1 MPILLIEK
9 ETSVRSPDTYCFI
22 ANGVERGICGSL
34 HLLRNVTHRQDV
46 HLAIA
51 IKFSLVGEER
61 LGKKVFCMF
70 ERLRGNTIENSSV
83 MERENLIRALQ
94 ATTSSTNQKEAAAY
108 LEQLQSVLVK
118 QMFIRYAVVNRVT
131 EKESVMRLITAIA
144 SFPECEI
151 SGLYPLLL
159 HIIMDEE
166 VDCSARQA
174 AVIYLKNVINRH
186 WVMDED
192 DKQSF
197 SLPEQDKHLI
207 RELIIDAIV
216 ASPEAVSWINYEVRF
231 SKNWPYLPQKVAVL
245 LHSVDG
251 PSWLG
256 ALLVIRRLVKLYDER
271 EKPLVETMSLLM
283 PMLLERLITL
293 MPDASQESCLLQKLI
308 LKIFYGLVQFSLN
321 LEMFTGQSLTQW
333 LEQFRLIIERAVPEE
348 VNTVDE
354 DDRERTVWWKCKK
367 WASAIVGRIFE
378 KYGSPGQVQLNYS
391 EFAENYMACFAIPIL
406 NTCLQVLDGYRN
418 GNYVSS
424 RVLHSLLQYIDT
436 AISQSRTWKIIKPHC
451 QEIVRSVLFPLLKY
465 SDEDEELWN
474 NSPEEFVRIK
484 YDVYDEL
491 HNPAVAAANVLT
503 GFAKRK
509 DMLQPILEFAL
520 NMLNDSDVNPRN
532 QEGALRKYNGAVDEL
547 VERFLISKIA
557 HPVRFIRSRACW
569 TIRQFASGKLSGSR
583 ITRIYE
589 ELVKRLAD
597 AGEEL
602 PVKVEAAIA
611 IQHMLE
617 AQTKYRSI
625 LKPHVHAVI
634 IEVLRLV
641 SRAEIEEMTSVMEVL
656 LEDFVED
663 IIPIAVDV
671 ATELAKNQEDD
682 RTVTVM
688 GILTTLGS
696 VLDMVEDNQDVLYH
710 IEEQVRRVIKSVL
723 DREQI
728 GYFLLPYTEDY
739 YEEILAL
746 ANSVIA
752 YSISEPM
759 WEIFFDIHKL
769 AINQDGMVFVDV
781 MPLLHSYLTVDTDSF
796 LARPERLRA
805 FVEIAVNMFNED
817 TEENDQVH
825 AAKLLECL
833 ILECQG
839 KINNLVPDLVQLI
852 LTRLHQPIE
861 DCKTL
866 KPALLL
872 VVIAGLYYDTD
883 MFVSLLPQLQPH
895 GTNTL
900 NYLVNELLSLA
911 QCLEGIHDRKMT
923 VIALCTMA
931 RLSAVHRPTLI
942 DEKAQQ
948 INELLVS
955 LLVGLQ
961 KAMKIKAEN
970 RLTNE
975 KESSGKEIEEEVGR
989 DEDLADSEDEID
1001 EDILEYL
1008 ETLAEHQNKKGRTE
1022 SDAQA
1027 FESDS
1032 TSTSDTWDDDS
1043 MEAYFTPLDND
1054 ETADVFIF
1062 YKETLDALR
1071 ASNEKLLLSMTTC
1084 TNTEKQVILNGILRV
1099 CEQRMSLAKSKKVE
1113 QQGGYA
1119 FNVNAPVPDT
1129 FNFAAKNA

>member
-1 MPILLIEK
+1 
-9 ETSVRSPDTYCFI
+9 
-22 ANGVERGICGSL
+22 
-34 HLLRNVTHRQDV
+34 
-46 HLAIA
+46 
-51 IKFSLVGEER
+51 
-61 LGKKVFCMF
+61 
-70 ERLRGNTIENSSV
+70 

-108 LEQLQSVLVK
+108 LEQ
-118 QMFIRYAVVNRVT
+118 N
-131 EKESVMRLITAIA
+131 MRLVGFT
-144 SFPECEI
+144 
-151 SGLYPLLL
+151 PLLL

-197 SLPEQDKHLI
+197 TLSEQDKHLI

-216 ASPEAVSWINYEVRF
+216 ASPEAVRVQLCTTVGIITRHDF
-231 SKNWPYLPQKVAVL
+231 PKNWPYLPQKVAVL

-256 ALLVIRRLVKLYDER
+256 ALLVIRRLVKLYEYR
-271 EKPLVETMSLLM
+271 RVKEKKPLVETMGLLM

-321 LEMFTGQSLTQW
+321 LEMFTGQSLAQW
-333 LEQFRLIIERAVPEE
+333 LEQFRLIIGRAVPEE

-367 WASAIVGRIFE
+367 WASAIVERIFE
-378 KYGSPGQVQLNYS
+378 RYGSPGQVQLNYS
-391 EFAENYMACFAIPIL
+391 EFAENYMAHFAIPIL

-424 RVLHSLLQYIDT
+424 RVLHSLLQYIDI

-451 QEIVRSVLFPLLKY
+451 QGIVRSVLFPLLKY

-474 NSPEEFVRIK
+474 DSPEEFVRIK

-509 DMLQPILEFAL
+509 DMLQPILEFSL
-520 NMLNDSDVNPRN
+520 NLLNGSNVNPRD
-532 QEGALRKYNGAVDEL
+532 QEGALRILGELFAALTKSKKYRCAVDEL
-547 VERFLISKIA
+547 VERFIISKIA
-557 HPVRFIRSRACW
+557 HPIRFIRCRACW

-583 ITRIYE
+583 ITHIYE

-597 AGEEL
+597 VGEEL
-602 PVKVEAAIA
+602 PVKVEAAMA

-617 AQTKYRSI
+617 AQTKYRSV
-625 LKPHVHAVI
+625 LKPHVHSVI

-641 SRAEIEEMTSVMEVL
+641 ARAEIEEMTNVMEVL

-663 IIPIAVDV
+663 IIPIAVN
-671 ATELAKNQEDD
+671 ANIFLQISLSENQEDD

-723 DREQI
+723 DRGQI
-728 GYFLLPYTEDY
+728 DY
-739 YEEILAL
+739 YEEVLAL
-746 ANSVIA
+746 ANSVIT

-769 AINQDGMVFVDV
+769 AISQDGIVFVDV
-781 MPLLHSYLTVDTDSF
+781 MPVLHSYLTVDTDGF

-839 KINNLVPDLVQLI
+839 KINNLVPDLIQLI

-883 MFVSLLPQLQPH
+883 MFVNLLPQLQPH

-911 QCLEGIHDRKMT
+911 HCLEGVHDRKMA
-923 VIALCTMA
+923 IIGLCTMA
-931 RLSAVHRPTLI
+931 RLSAIHRPTLI

-948 INELLVS
+948 
-955 LLVGLQ
+955 

-970 RLTNE
+970 RLANE
-975 KESSGKEIEEEVGR
+975 KESDIKETEEEVGR

-1008 ETLAEHQNKKGRTE
+1008 ETLAEHQNKKERIGG
-1022 SDAQA
+1022 DAQT

-1032 TSTSDTWDDDS
+1032 TSTSDSWDEDS
-1043 MEAYFTPLDND
+1043 MEAYFTPIDND

-1071 ASNEKLLLSMTTC
+1071 TSNEKLLLSMTTC
-1084 TNTEKQVILNGILRV
+1084 TNSEKQVVLDGVLRV

-1119 FNVNAPVPDT
+1119 FKVDAPVPDT
-1129 FNFAAKNA
+1129 FNFAAKNSNP

>member
-1 MPILLIEK
+1 
-9 ETSVRSPDTYCFI
+9 
-22 ANGVERGICGSL
+22 
-34 HLLRNVTHRQDV
+34 
-46 HLAIA
+46 
-51 IKFSLVGEER
+51 
-61 LGKKVFCMF
+61 MF
-70 ERLRGNTIENSSV
+70 EGFRGDTSETYRK
-83 MERENLIRALQ
+83 MERENLISALR
-94 ATTSSTNQKEAAAY
+94 ATTSSVNQKEAASY
-108 LEQLQSVLVK
+108 LEQ
-118 QMFIRYAVVNRVT
+118 N
-131 EKESVMRLITAIA
+131 MRLVGFT
-144 SFPECEI
+144 
-151 SGLYPLLL
+151 PLLL
-159 HIIMDEE
+159 HIIMDEG

-197 SLPEQDKHLI
+197 TLPEQDKNLI

-216 ASPEAVSWINYEVRF
+216 GSPEAVRVQLCTAVGVITRHDF
-231 SKNWPYLPQKVAVL
+231 PKNWPHLPQKVAVL

-256 ALLVIRRLVKLYDER
+256 ALLVIRRLVKLYEYR
-271 EKPLVETMSLLM
+271 RVKEKKPLVETMSLLM

-321 LEMFTGQSLTQW
+321 LEMFTSQSLTEW
-333 LEQFRLIIERAVPEE
+333 LEQFRLIIGRPVPEE

-367 WASAIVGRIFE
+367 WASAIVERIFE
-378 KYGSPGQVQLNYS
+378 RYGSPGQVQLNYS
-391 EFAENYMACFAIPIL
+391 EFAENYMTHFAIPIL

-424 RVLHSLLQYIDT
+424 RVLHSLLQYIDI
-436 AISQSRTWKIIKPHC
+436 AISQSRTWKVIKPHF
-451 QEIVRSVLFPLLKY
+451 QGIVHSVLFPLLKY
-465 SDEDEELWN
+465 SNEDEELWN
-474 NSPEEFVRIK
+474 DSPEEFVRMK

-491 HNPAVAAANVLT
+491 HNPSVAAANVLT
-503 GFAKRK
+503 SFAKRK

-520 NMLNDSDVNPRN
+520 NMLSNPDVNPRD
-532 QEGALRKYNGAVDEL
+532 QEGALHILGELFVALTKSKKYNGAVDEL
-547 VERFLISKIA
+547 VDRFVISKIA
-557 HPVRFIRSRACW
+557 HPIRFIRSRACW
-569 TIRQFASGKLSGSR
+569 TIRQFASGKLSGGR
-583 ITRIYE
+583 ITHIYE
-589 ELVKRLAD
+589 ELVKRLTD
-597 AGEEL
+597 VSEEL
-602 PVKVEAAIA
+602 PVKVEAAMA
-611 IQHMLE
+611 IQRMLE
-617 AQTKYRSI
+617 SQTRYRSV
-625 LKPHVHAVI
+625 LKSHVHAVI

-641 SRAEIEEMTSVMEVL
+641 ARAEIEEMTSVMEVL

-671 ATELAKNQEDD
+671 ATELANIFLQLSLSENQEDD

-723 DREQI
+723 DHEQI
-728 GYFLLPYTEDY
+728 DY
-739 YEEILAL
+739 YEEVLTL
-746 ANSVIA
+746 ANSMIA
-752 YSISEPM
+752 YSVSESM

-769 AINQDGMVFVDV
+769 AISLEGIVFIDV
-781 MPLLHSYLTVDTDSF
+781 MPVLHSYLTVDTDSF

-817 TEENDQVH
+817 MEENDQVH

-839 KINNLVPDLVQLI
+839 KINNLVPDLIQLI
-852 LTRLHQPIE
+852 LTRLHQPIK
-861 DCKTL
+861 DCRTL
-866 KPALLL
+866 KPALIL
-872 VVIAGLYYDTD
+872 VVIAGLYYDTN
-883 MFVSLLPQLQPH
+883 MFVNLLPQLQPH

-911 QCLEGIHDRKMT
+911 HCLEGVHDRKMA
-923 VIALCTMA
+923 VIGLCTMA
-931 RLSAVHRPTLI
+931 RLSALHRPTLI

-955 LLVGLQ
+955 LLIGLQ

-970 RLTNE
+970 RLANE
-975 KESSGKEIEEEVGR
+975 KESTGKEIEAEVGR

-1001 EDILEYL
+1001 EDVLEYL
-1008 ETLAEHQNKKGRTE
+1008 ETLAEHQNKKERTE
-1022 SDAQA
+1022 NDTQA
-1027 FESDS
+1027 FDSDS
-1032 TSTSDTWDDDS
+1032 TSASGSWDDDS
-1043 MEAYFTPLDND
+1043 MEAYFTPLDDD

-1071 ASNEKLLLSMTTC
+1071 TSNQKLLLSMTTC
-1084 TNTEKQVILNGILRV
+1084 ANTEKQVILDGLLRV
-1099 CEQRMSLAKSKKVE
+1099 CDQRMSLAKSKKVE

-1119 FNVNAPVPDT
+1119 FNVDAPVPDT
-1129 FNFAAKNA
+1129 FNFAAKSNNI

>member
-1 MPILLIEK
+1 
-9 ETSVRSPDTYCFI
+9 
-22 ANGVERGICGSL
+22 
-34 HLLRNVTHRQDV
+34 
-46 HLAIA
+46 
-51 IKFSLVGEER
+51 
-61 LGKKVFCMF
+61 
-70 ERLRGNTIENSSV
+70 

-108 LEQLQSVLVK
+108 LEQNMKS
-118 QMFIRYAVVNRVT
+118 MGFT
-131 EKESVMRLITAIA
+131 
-144 SFPECEI
+144 
-151 SGLYPLLL
+151 PLLL
-159 HIIMDEE
+159 HIIMDEGM
-166 VDCSARQA
+166 DCSVRQA

-216 ASPEAVSWINYEVRF
+216 ASPEAIRVQLCTAVGMITRHDF
-231 SKNWPYLPQKVAVL
+231 PKNWPYLPQKVAVL

-256 ALLVIRRLVKLYDER
+256 ALLVIRRLVKLYEYR
-271 EKPLVETMSLLM
+271 RVKEKKPLVETMSLLM

-293 MPDASQESCLLQKLI
+293 MPDTSQESCLLQKLI

-321 LEMFTGQSLTQW
+321 LEMFTSQSLTQW

-348 VNTVDE
+348 VNILDE

-367 WASAIVGRIFE
+367 WASAIVERIFE
-378 KYGSPGQVQLNYS
+378 RYGSPGQVQPNYS
-391 EFAENYMACFAIPIL
+391 DFAENYMTCFAIPIL
-406 NTCLQVLDGYRN
+406 NACLQVLDGYRN

-424 RVLHSLLQYIDT
+424 RVLHSLLQYIDI
-436 AISQSRTWKIIKPHC
+436 AISQSRTWKVIKPHC

-465 SDEDEELWN
+465 SNEDEELWN
-474 NSPEEFVRIK
+474 DSPEEFVRIK
-484 YDVYDEL
+484 YGTHLCDVYDEL

-520 NMLNDSDVNPRN
+520 NMLNDPDVDPRD
-532 QEGALRKYNGAVDEL
+532 QEGALRILGELFVALTKSKKYSNAVDEL
-547 VERFLISKIA
+547 VERFIISKIA
-557 HPVRFIRSRACW
+557 HPIRFIRSRACW
-569 TIRQFASGKLSGSR
+569 TIRQFASGKLSGGR

-597 AGEEL
+597 TGEEL
-602 PVKVEAAIA
+602 PVKVEAAMA

-617 AQTKYRSI
+617 AQTKYRSV

-728 GYFLLPYTEDY
+728 DY
-739 YEEILAL
+739 YEEVLAL

-769 AINQDGMVFVDV
+769 AISQDGMVFVDV
-781 MPLLHSYLTVDTDSF
+781 MPVLHSYLTVDTDSF

-817 TEENDQVH
+817 AEENDQIH

-883 MFVSLLPQLQPH
+883 MFVNLLPQLQPH

-911 QCLEGIHDRKMT
+911 HCLEGVHDRKMA

-955 LLVGLQ
+955 LLIGLQ

-970 RLTNE
+970 RLANE
-975 KESSGKEIEEEVGR
+975 KESDGKETEEEVGR

-1001 EDILEYL
+1001 EDVLEYL
-1008 ETLAEHQNKKGRTE
+1008 ETLAEHQNKKERTE

-1032 TSTSDTWDDDS
+1032 TSTSDSWDDDS

-1084 TNTEKQVILNGILRV
+1084 TDTEKQVILDGVLRV

-1129 FNFAAKNA
+1129 FNFAAKTRNI

>member
-1 MPILLIEK
+1 
-9 ETSVRSPDTYCFI
+9 
-22 ANGVERGICGSL
+22 
-34 HLLRNVTHRQDV
+34 
-46 HLAIA
+46 
-51 IKFSLVGEER
+51 
-61 LGKKVFCMF
+61 
-70 ERLRGNTIENSSV
+70 
-83 MERENLIRALQ
+83 
-94 ATTSSTNQKEAAAY
+94 
-108 LEQLQSVLVK
+108 
-118 QMFIRYAVVNRVT
+118 
-131 EKESVMRLITAIA
+131 MRLIGFA
-144 SFPECEI
+144 
-151 SGLYPLLL
+151 PLLL
-159 HIIMDEE
+159 HIIMDER

-186 WVMDED
+186 WIMDED
-192 DKQSF
+192 DKHSF

-216 ASPEAVSWINYEVRF
+216 ASPEAVRVQLCTAVGIITRHDF
-231 SKNWPYLPQKVAVL
+231 PKNWPYLPQKVAVL

-256 ALLVIRRLVKLYDER
+256 ALLVIRRLVKLYEYR
-271 EKPLVETMSLLM
+271 RVKEKKPLVETMGLLM

-333 LEQFRLIIERAVPEE
+333 LEQFRLIIGRTVPEE

-367 WASAIVGRIFE
+367 WASAIVERIFE
-378 KYGSPGQVQLNYS
+378 RYGSPGQVQLNYS
-391 EFAENYMACFAIPIL
+391 EFAENYMAHFAIPIL

-424 RVLHSLLQYIDT
+424 RVLHSLLQYIDI
-436 AISQSRTWKIIKPHC
+436 AIAQSRTWKIIKPHC

-465 SDEDEELWN
+465 SDEDEELWSD
-474 NSPEEFVRIK
+474 SPEEFVRIK

-491 HNPAVAAANVLT
+491 HNPAIAAANVLT

-520 NMLNDSDVNPRN
+520 SMLNGPDVNPRD
-532 QEGALRKYNGAVDEL
+532 QEGALRILGELFVALTKSKKYRGAVDEL
-547 VERFLISKIA
+547 VERFIISKIS
-557 HPVRFIRSRACW
+557 HPIRFIRSRACW
-569 TIRQFASGKLSGSR
+569 TIRQFANGKLSGSR
-583 ITRIYE
+583 ITHIYE

-597 AGEEL
+597 GDEEL
-602 PVKVEAAIA
+602 PVKVEAAMA

-641 SRAEIEEMTSVMEVL
+641 ARAEIEEMTSVMEVL
-656 LEDFVED
+656 LEDFVDD
-663 IIPIAVDV
+663 IIPLAVDV
-671 ATELAKNQEDD
+671 ATELANIFLQLSLSENQDD

-728 GYFLLPYTEDY
+728 DY
-739 YEEILAL
+739 YEEVLAL
-746 ANSVIA
+746 ANSLIT

-769 AINQDGMVFVDV
+769 AISQDGMVFVDV
-781 MPLLHSYLTVDTDSF
+781 MPVLHSYLTVDTDGF

-817 TEENDQVH
+817 MEENDQVH

-839 KINNLVPDLVQLI
+839 KISNLVPDLVQLV

-872 VVIAGLYYDTD
+872 VVIAGLYYDTA
-883 MFVSLLPQLQPH
+883 MFVNLLPQLQPH
-895 GTNTL
+895 GNNTL

-911 QCLEGIHDRKMT
+911 HCLEGVHDRKMA
-923 VIALCTMA
+923 IIGLCTMA
-931 RLSAVHRPTLI
+931 RLSAAHRPTLI

-955 LLVGLQ
+955 LLIGLQ

-970 RLTNE
+970 RLANE
-975 KESSGKEIEEEVGR
+975 KESDGKETEEDVGR

-1008 ETLAEHQNKKGRTE
+1008 ETLAEHQSKKERTE

-1032 TSTSDTWDDDS
+1032 TLTSDSCDEDS

-1071 ASNEKLLLSMTTC
+1071 ASNEKLLFSMTTC
-1084 TNTEKQVILNGILRV
+1084 TNTEKQVILDGVLRV

-1119 FNVNAPVPDT
+1119 FNVDAPVPDT
-1129 FNFAAKNA
+1129 FNFAAKNNNV

>member
-1 MPILLIEK
+1 
-9 ETSVRSPDTYCFI
+9 
-22 ANGVERGICGSL
+22 
-34 HLLRNVTHRQDV
+34 
-46 HLAIA
+46 
-51 IKFSLVGEER
+51 
-61 LGKKVFCMF
+61 MF
-70 ERLRGNTIENSSV
+70 EGLRGDALENPV

-108 LEQLQSVLVK
+108 LEQ
-118 QMFIRYAVVNRVT
+118 N
-131 EKESVMRLITAIA
+131 MRLVGFT
-144 SFPECEI
+144 
-151 SGLYPLLL
+151 PLLL

-197 SLPEQDKHLI
+197 TLSEQDKHLI

-216 ASPEAVSWINYEVRF
+216 ASPEAVRVQLCTTVGIITRHDF
-231 SKNWPYLPQKVAVL
+231 PKNWPYLPQKVAVL

-256 ALLVIRRLVKLYDER
+256 ALLVIRRLVKLYEYR
-271 EKPLVETMSLLM
+271 RVKEKKPLVETMGLLM

-321 LEMFTGQSLTQW
+321 LEMFTGQSLAQW
-333 LEQFRLIIERAVPEE
+333 LEQFRLIIGRAVPEE

-367 WASAIVGRIFE
+367 WASAIVERIFE
-378 KYGSPGQVQLNYS
+378 RYGSPGQVQLNYS
-391 EFAENYMACFAIPIL
+391 EFAENYMAHFAIPIL

-424 RVLHSLLQYIDT
+424 RVLHSLLQYIDI

-451 QEIVRSVLFPLLKY
+451 QGIVRSVLFPLLKY

-474 NSPEEFVRIK
+474 DSPEEFVRIK
-484 YDVYDEL
+484 YGAFLYNVYDEL

-509 DMLQPILEFAL
+509 DMLQPILEFSL
-520 NMLNDSDVNPRN
+520 NLLNGSNVNPRD
-532 QEGALRKYNGAVDEL
+532 QEGALRILGELFAALTKSKKYRCAVDEL
-547 VERFLISKIA
+547 VERFIISKIA
-557 HPVRFIRSRACW
+557 HPMRFIRCRACW

-583 ITRIYE
+583 ITHIYE

-597 AGEEL
+597 VGEEL
-602 PVKVEAAIA
+602 PVKVEAAMA

-617 AQTKYRSI
+617 AQTKYRSV
-625 LKPHVHAVI
+625 LKPHVHSVI

-641 SRAEIEEMTSVMEVL
+641 ARAEIEEMTNVMEVL

-663 IIPIAVDV
+663 IIPIA
-671 ATELAKNQEDD
+671 ANIFLQISLSENQEDD

-723 DREQI
+723 DRGQI
-728 GYFLLPYTEDY
+728 DY
-739 YEEILAL
+739 YEEVLAL
-746 ANSVIA
+746 ANSVIT

-769 AINQDGMVFVDV
+769 AISQDGIVFVDV
-781 MPLLHSYLTVDTDSF
+781 MPVLHSYLTVDTDGF

-839 KINNLVPDLVQLI
+839 KINNLVPDLIQLI

-883 MFVSLLPQLQPH
+883 MFVNLLPQLQPH

-911 QCLEGIHDRKMT
+911 HCLEGVHDRKMA
-923 VIALCTMA
+923 IIGLCTMA
-931 RLSAVHRPTLI
+931 RLSAIHRPTLI

-948 INELLVS
+948 INELLVT
-955 LLVGLQ
+955 LLIGLQ

-970 RLTNE
+970 RLANE
-975 KESSGKEIEEEVGR
+975 KESDIKETEEEVGR

-1008 ETLAEHQNKKGRTE
+1008 ETLAEHQNKKERTG
-1022 SDAQA
+1022 SDAQT

-1032 TSTSDTWDDDS
+1032 TSTSDSWDEDS
-1043 MEAYFTPLDND
+1043 MEAYFTPIDND

-1084 TNTEKQVILNGILRV
+1084 TNSEKQVVLDGVLRV

-1119 FNVNAPVPDT
+1119 FKVDAPVPDT
-1129 FNFAAKNA
+1129 FNFAAKNSNP

>member
-1 MPILLIEK
+1 
-9 ETSVRSPDTYCFI
+9 
-22 ANGVERGICGSL
+22 
-34 HLLRNVTHRQDV
+34 
-46 HLAIA
+46 
-51 IKFSLVGEER
+51 
-61 LGKKVFCMF
+61 
-70 ERLRGNTIENSSV
+70 

-108 LEQLQSVLVK
+108 LEQ
-118 QMFIRYAVVNRVT
+118 N
-131 EKESVMRLITAIA
+131 MRLVGFT
-144 SFPECEI
+144 
-151 SGLYPLLL
+151 PLLL

-197 SLPEQDKHLI
+197 TLSEQDKHLI

-216 ASPEAVSWINYEVRF
+216 ASPEAVRVQLCTTVGIITRHDF
-231 SKNWPYLPQKVAVL
+231 PKNWPYLPQKVAVL

-256 ALLVIRRLVKLYDER
+256 ALLVIRRLVKLYEYR
-271 EKPLVETMSLLM
+271 RVKEKKPLVETMGLLM

-321 LEMFTGQSLTQW
+321 LEMFTGQSLAQW
-333 LEQFRLIIERAVPEE
+333 LEQFRLIIGRTVPEE

-367 WASAIVGRIFE
+367 WASAIVERIFE
-378 KYGSPGQVQLNYS
+378 RYGSPGQVQLNYS
-391 EFAENYMACFAIPIL
+391 EFAENYMTHFAIPIL

-424 RVLHSLLQYIDT
+424 RVLHSLLQYIDI

-451 QEIVRSVLFPLLKY
+451 QGIVRSVLFPLLKY
-465 SDEDEELWN
+465 SDEDEELWSD
-474 NSPEEFVRIK
+474 SPEEFVRTK

-509 DMLQPILEFAL
+509 DMLQPILEFSL
-520 NMLNDSDVNPRN
+520 NMLNSDVNPRD
-532 QEGALRKYNGAVDEL
+532 QEGALRILGELFAALTKSKKYRCAVDEL
-547 VERFLISKIA
+547 VERFVISKIA
-557 HPVRFIRSRACW
+557 HPIRFIRCRACW

-583 ITRIYE
+583 VTHIYE
-589 ELVKRLAD
+589 ELLKRLAD
-597 AGEEL
+597 VGEEL
-602 PVKVEAAIA
+602 PVKVEAAMA

-617 AQTKYRSI
+617 TQTKYRSV
-625 LKPHVHAVI
+625 LKPHVYAVI

-641 SRAEIEEMTSVMEVL
+641 ARAEIEEMTSVMEVL

-663 IIPIAVDV
+663 IIPIAVN
-671 ATELAKNQEDD
+671 ANIFLQISLSENQEDD

-696 VLDMVEDNQDVLYH
+696 VLDMVEDNQDILYH

-728 GYFLLPYTEDY
+728 DY
-739 YEEILAL
+739 YEEVLAL
-746 ANSVIA
+746 ANSVIT

-769 AINQDGMVFVDV
+769 AISQDGIVFVDV
-781 MPLLHSYLTVDTDSF
+781 MPVLHSYLTVDTDGF

-805 FVEIAVNMFNED
+805 FVEIVVNMFNED
-817 TEENDQVH
+817 MEENDQTR

-833 ILECQG
+833 ILECQD
-839 KINNLVPDLVQLI
+839 KINNLVPDFIQLI

-861 DCKTL
+861 DCRTL

-872 VVIAGLYYDTD
+872 VVIASLYYDTD
-883 MFVSLLPQLQPH
+883 MFVNLLPQLQPH

-911 QCLEGIHDRKMT
+911 HCLEGVHDRKMA
-923 VIALCTMA
+923 VIGLCTMA
-931 RLSAVHRPTLI
+931 RLSATRRPTLI

-948 INELLVS
+948 INELLVT
-955 LLVGLQ
+955 LLIGLQ
-961 KAMKIKAEN
+961 KAMKNKAEN
-970 RLTNE
+970 RLANE
-975 KESSGKEIEEEVGR
+975 KESDIKEAEEEVER

-1008 ETLAEHQNKKGRTE
+1008 ENLAVHQNKKGRTG
-1022 SDAQA
+1022 SDAQT
-1027 FESDS
+1027 FESGS
-1032 TSTSDTWDDDS
+1032 TSTSDSWDEDS
-1043 MEAYFTPLDND
+1043 MEAYFTPIDND

-1071 ASNEKLLLSMTTC
+1071 ASNEKLLLSMTRC
-1084 TNTEKQVILNGILRV
+1084 TDSEKQV
-1099 CEQRMSLAKSKKVE
+1099 RMSLAKSKKVE

-1119 FNVNAPVPDT
+1119 FKVDAPVPDT
-1129 FNFAAKNA
+1129 FNFAAKNSNL

>member
-1 MPILLIEK
+1 LHVFRVQLC
-9 ETSVRSPDTYCFI
+9 TTV
-22 ANGVERGICGSL
+22 GI
-34 HLLRNVTHRQDV
+34 
-46 HLAIA
+46 
-51 IKFSLVGEER
+51 
-61 LGKKVFCMF
+61 
-70 ERLRGNTIENSSV
+70 
-83 MERENLIRALQ
+83 
-94 ATTSSTNQKEAAAY
+94 
-108 LEQLQSVLVK
+108 
-118 QMFIRYAVVNRVT
+118 
-131 EKESVMRLITAIA
+131 ITRHD
-144 SFPECEI
+144 FP
-151 SGLYPLLL
+151 
-159 HIIMDEE
+159 
-166 VDCSARQA
+166 
-174 AVIYLKNVINRH
+174 
-186 WVMDED
+186 
-192 DKQSF
+192 
-197 SLPEQDKHLI
+197 
-207 RELIIDAIV
+207 
-216 ASPEAVSWINYEVRF
+216 
-231 SKNWPYLPQKVAVL
+231 KNWPYLPQKVAVL

-256 ALLVIRRLVKLYDER
+256 ALLVIRRLVKLYEYR
-271 EKPLVETMSLLM
+271 RVKEKKPLVETMGLLM

-321 LEMFTGQSLTQW
+321 LEMFTGQSLAQW
-333 LEQFRLIIERAVPEE
+333 LEQFRLIIGRTVPEE

-367 WASAIVGRIFE
+367 WASAIVERIFE
-378 KYGSPGQVQLNYS
+378 RYGSPGQVQLNYS
-391 EFAENYMACFAIPIL
+391 EFAENYMAHFAIPIL

-424 RVLHSLLQYIDT
+424 RVLHSLLQYIDI
-436 AISQSRTWKIIKPHC
+436 AISQSRTWKIIKPHS
-451 QEIVRSVLFPLLKY
+451 QGIVRSVLFPLLKY
-465 SDEDEELWN
+465 SDEDEELWSD
-474 NSPEEFVRIK
+474 SPEEFVRIK

-509 DMLQPILEFAL
+509 DMLQPILEFSL
-520 NMLNDSDVNPRN
+520 NMLNGSDVNPRD
-532 QEGALRKYNGAVDEL
+532 QEGALRILGELFAALTKSKKYRCAVDEL
-547 VERFLISKIA
+547 VDGFIISKIA
-557 HPVRFIRSRACW
+557 HPIRFIRCRACW
-569 TIRQFASGKLSGSR
+569 TIRQFASGKLSGGR
-583 ITRIYE
+583 ITHIYD

-597 AGEEL
+597 VDEEL
-602 PVKVEAAIA
+602 PVKVEAAMA

-617 AQTKYRSI
+617 AQTKYRSV
-625 LKPHVHAVI
+625 LKPHVHAVV

-641 SRAEIEEMTSVMEVL
+641 ARAEIEEMTSVMEVL

-663 IIPIAVDV
+663 IIPIAVN
-671 ATELAKNQEDD
+671 ANIFLQISLSENQEDD

-723 DREQI
+723 DRGQI
-728 GYFLLPYTEDY
+728 DY
-739 YEEILAL
+739 YEEVLAL
-746 ANSVIA
+746 ANSVIT

-769 AINQDGMVFVDV
+769 AISQDGIVFVDL
-781 MPLLHSYLTVDTDSF
+781 MPVLHSYLTVDTDGF

-805 FVEIAVNMFNED
+805 FIEIAVNMFNED
-817 TEENDQVH
+817 MEENDQVH

-839 KINNLVPDLVQLI
+839 KINNLVPDLIQLI
-852 LTRLHQPIE
+852 FTRLHQPIE
-861 DCKTL
+861 DCRTL

-883 MFVSLLPQLQPH
+883 MFVNLLPQLQPH
-895 GTNTL
+895 GINTL

-911 QCLEGIHDRKMT
+911 HCLEGVHDRKM
-923 VIALCTMA
+923 VIIGLCTMA
-931 RLSAVHRPTLI
+931 RLSATHRPTLI

-948 INELLVS
+948 INELLVA
-955 LLVGLQ
+955 LLIGLQ

-970 RLTNE
+970 RLANE
-975 KESSGKEIEEEVGR
+975 KESDIKETEEEVGR

-1008 ETLAEHQNKKGRTE
+1008 ETLAEHQNKKGRTG
-1022 SDAQA
+1022 SDAQT
-1027 FESDS
+1027 FESGS
-1032 TSTSDTWDDDS
+1032 TSTSDSWDEDS
-1043 MEAYFTPLDND
+1043 MEAYYTPIDND

-1062 YKETLDALR
+1062 YKETLDALK

-1084 TNTEKQVILNGILRV
+1084 TNSEKQVVLDGVLRV

-1113 QQGGYA
+1113 KQGGYA
-1119 FNVNAPVPDT
+1119 FKVDAPVPDT
-1129 FNFAAKNA
+1129 FNFAAKNSNL

>member
-1 MPILLIEK
+1 
-9 ETSVRSPDTYCFI
+9 
-22 ANGVERGICGSL
+22 
-34 HLLRNVTHRQDV
+34 
-46 HLAIA
+46 
-51 IKFSLVGEER
+51 
-61 LGKKVFCMF
+61 MF
-70 ERLRGNTIENSSV
+70 ERLRWDASETDPK

-94 ATTSSTNQKEAAAY
+94 ATTSSINQKEAAAY
-108 LEQLQSVLVK
+108 LEQ
-118 QMFIRYAVVNRVT
+118 N
-131 EKESVMRLITAIA
+131 MRLVGFT
-144 SFPECEI
+144 
-151 SGLYPLLL
+151 PLLL
-159 HIIMDEE
+159 HIIMDER

-186 WVMDED
+186 WIMDKD

-197 SLPEQDKHLI
+197 GLPEQDKHLI

-216 ASPEAVSWINYEVRF
+216 ASPEAVRVQLCTAVGIITRHDF
-231 SKNWPYLPQKVAVL
+231 PKNWPHLPQKVAVL

-256 ALLVIRRLVKLYDER
+256 ALLVIRRLVKLYEYR
-271 EKPLVETMSLLM
+271 RVKEKKPLVETMSLLM

-321 LEMFTGQSLTQW
+321 LEMFTSQSLTQW
-333 LEQFRLIIERAVPEE
+333 LEQFRLIIGRAVPEE

-367 WASAIVGRIFE
+367 WASAIVERIFE
-378 KYGSPGQVQLNYS
+378 RYGSPGQVQLNYS
-391 EFAENYMACFAIPIL
+391 EFAENYMTHFAIPIL

-424 RVLHSLLQYIDT
+424 RVLHSLLQYIDI
-436 AISQSRTWKIIKPHC
+436 AISQSRTWKIIKPHF
-451 QEIVRSVLFPLLKY
+451 QGIVRSVLFPLMKY
-465 SDEDEELWN
+465 SNEDEELWSD
-474 NSPEEFVRIK
+474 SPEEFVRMK

-491 HNPAVAAANVLT
+491 HNPTVAAASVLT
-503 GFAKRK
+503 SFAKRK

-520 NMLNDSDVNPRN
+520 TMLSNPDVNPRD
-532 QEGALRKYNGAVDEL
+532 QEGALRILGELFVALTKNKKYSSAVDEL
-547 VERFLISKIA
+547 VERFVISRIA
-557 HPVRFIRSRACW
+557 HPIRFIRSRACW
-569 TIRQFASGKLSGSR
+569 TIRQFASGKLSGDR
-583 ITRIYE
+583 ITHIYE

-617 AQTKYRSI
+617 AQTKYRSV

-641 SRAEIEEMTSVMEVL
+641 ARAEIEEMTSVMEVL
-656 LEDFVED
+656 LEDFVKD

-671 ATELAKNQEDD
+671 ATELAI
-682 RTVTVM
+682 TIM

-728 GYFLLPYTEDY
+728 
-739 YEEILAL
+739 
-746 ANSVIA
+746 
-752 YSISEPM
+752 
-759 WEIFFDIHKL
+759 
-769 AINQDGMVFVDV
+769 DV
-781 MPLLHSYLTVDTDSF
+781 MPVLHSYLTVDTDGF

-805 FVEIAVNMFNED
+805 FVEIAVNMFSED
-817 TEENDQVH
+817 MEETDQVH

-839 KINNLVPDLVQLI
+839 KINNLVPDLIQLI

-883 MFVSLLPQLQPH
+883 MFVNLLPQLQPH

-911 QCLEGIHDRKMT
+911 HCLEGVHDRKMA
-923 VIALCTMA
+923 VIGLCTMA
-931 RLSAVHRPTLI
+931 RLSALHRPTLI

-948 INELLVS
+948 INDLLVS
-955 LLVGLQ
+955 LLMGLQ
-961 KAMKIKAEN
+961 KAMKVKAEN
-970 RLTNE
+970 RLANE
-975 KESSGKEIEEEVGR
+975 KESDDKEAEEEIGR

-1001 EDILEYL
+1001 EDVLEYL
-1008 ETLAEHQNKKGRTE
+1008 ETLAEHQNKKERG

-1027 FESDS
+1027 FESGS
-1032 TSTSDTWDDDS
+1032 TSISDSWDEDS

-1071 ASNEKLLLSMTTC
+1071 TSNEKLLLSMTTC
-1084 TNTEKQVILNGILRV
+1084 SNTEKQVILDGVLRV
-1099 CEQRMSLAKSKKVE
+1099 CEQRMSLAKSRKVE

-1119 FNVNAPVPDT
+1119 FNVDAPVPDT
-1129 FNFAAKNA
+1129 FNFAAKNNNI

>member
-1 MPILLIEK
+1 MQAAETQSFILLL
-9 ETSVRSPDTYCFI
+9 TYDARYPSERVLCGCF
-22 ANGVERGICGSL
+22 GG
-34 HLLRNVTHRQDV
+34 LRPAP
-46 HLAIA
+46 LEI
-51 IKFSLVGEER
+51 SGE
-61 LGKKVFCMF
+61 MD
-70 ERLRGNTIENSSV
+70 
-83 MERENLIRALQ
+83 RENLIRALH
-94 ATTSSTNQKEAAAY
+94 ATTSSANQKEAAAY
-108 LEQLQSVLVK
+108 LEQ
-118 QMFIRYAVVNRVT
+118 NT
-131 EKESVMRLITAIA
+131 RLLGFT
-144 SFPECEI
+144 
-151 SGLYPLLL
+151 PLLL
-159 HIIMDEE
+159 HIIMDEG
-166 VDCSARQA
+166 VDGSARQA
-174 AVIYLKNVINRH
+174 AVIYLKNIINRH
-186 WVMDED
+186 WITDED

-197 SLPEQDKHLI
+197 TLPEQDKHLI
-207 RELIIDAIV
+207 RELIIEAIV
-216 ASPEAVSWINYEVRF
+216 ASPEAIRVQLCTAVGIITRHDF
-231 SKNWPYLPQKVAVL
+231 PKNWLHLPQKVATL

-256 ALLVIRRLVKLYDER
+256 ALLVIRRLVKLYEYR
-271 EKPLVETMSLLM
+271 RVKEKKPLVETMSLLM
-283 PMLLERLITL
+283 PVLLERLITL

-321 LEMFTGQSLTQW
+321 LEMFTVQSLTQW
-333 LEQFRLIIERAVPEE
+333 LEQFRLIIGRTVPEE
-348 VNTVDE
+348 VNTIDK

-367 WASAIVGRIFE
+367 WASAIVERIFE
-378 KYGSPGQVQLNYS
+378 RYGSPGQVQLNYS
-391 EFAENYMACFAIPIL
+391 EFAENYMAHFAIPIL

-424 RVLHSLLQYIDT
+424 RVLHSLLQYIDI
-436 AISQSRTWKIIKPHC
+436 AVSQSRTWKVIKPHC
-451 QEIVRSVLFPLLKY
+451 QGIVRSVLFPLLKF

-474 NSPEEFVRIK
+474 DSPEEFVRIK
-484 YDVYDEL
+484 YGHNFVVFSFKIFMICAFDEHDAIHSVEFMHVYDEL
-491 HNPAVAAANVLT
+491 HNPTVAASNVLT

-520 NMLNDSDVNPRN
+520 NMLSASNVDPCD
-532 QEGALRKYNGAVDEL
+532 QEGALRILGELFAALTRSKKYSSAVDEL
-547 VERFLISKIA
+547 VERFIIPKIA

-569 TIRQFASGKLSGSR
+569 TVRQFASGKLSGGQ

-589 ELVKRLAD
+589 ELVKTLAN
-597 AGEEL
+597 AMEEL
-602 PVKVEAAIA
+602 PVKVEAAMA

-617 AQTKYRSI
+617 AQTKYRSV

-641 SRAEIEEMTSVMEVL
+641 ARAEIEEMTSVMEVL

-696 VLDMVEDNQDVLYH
+696 VLDMVEDNQDVLHY

-723 DREQI
+723 EREQI
-728 GYFLLPYTEDY
+728 DY

-746 ANSVIA
+746 ANSVITC
-752 YSISEPM
+752 SISEPM

-769 AINQDGMVFVDV
+769 ATTQDGMVFVNV
-781 MPLLHSYLTVDTDSF
+781 MPLLHSYLTVDTDGF

-805 FVEIAVNMFNED
+805 FVEIAVNMFSED
-817 TEENDQVH
+817 MEENDQVH

-839 KINNLVPDLVQLI
+839 KINNLVPDLVQLV

-872 VVIAGLYYDTD
+872 VVIAGLYYDAD
-883 MFVSLLPQLQPH
+883 MFMSLLPQLQPH

-911 QCLEGIHDRKMT
+911 HGLEGVHDRKMA
-923 VIALCTMA
+923 VIGLCTMI
-931 RLSAVHRPTLI
+931 RLPVAHRPTLI

-948 INELLVS
+948 VNDLLVS
-955 LLVGLQ
+955 LLIGLQ

-970 RLTNE
+970 RLANG
-975 KESSGKEIEEEVGR
+975 KESDDKEIEEEFAR

-1008 ETLAEHQNKKGRTE
+1008 ETLAEHQNKKERTG
-1022 SDAQA
+1022 SDGQG
-1027 FESDS
+1027 FESNS
-1032 TSTSDTWDDDS
+1032 SSASASWDEDS

-1062 YKETLDALR
+1062 YKETLDVLK
-1071 ASNEKLLLSMTTC
+1071 ASDEKLFCSMTTC
-1084 TNTEKQVILNGILRV
+1084 TDTEKQVVLDGVLRV
-1099 CEQRMSLAKSKKVE
+1099 CEQRMSLAKSRKVE

-1119 FNVNAPVPDT
+1119 FNVDAPVPDT
-1129 FNFAAKNA
+1129 FNFAAKHS